1 MVIVVVVGVS
11 FNQKLHVKKPQPLS
25 VVYLVHQLL
34 LRHGHTT
41 QPGVMVIF
49 GLIVLMLLDLVVIVT
64 SVYVHLFVRRVNSK
78 TNQVKHRAKAVRVA
92 LLVSKALAHV

>member
-1 MVIVVVVGVS
+1 VVIVVVVGVS

-49 GLIVLMLLDLVVIVT
+49 GLIVLTLLDLVVIVT
-64 SVYVHLFVRRVNSK
+64 SVYVHLFVRRVNFK
-78 TNQVKHRAKAVRVA
+78 TSQVKHRAKAARVV
-92 LLVSKALAHV
+92 LSVLKVLAHV

>member
-49 GLIVLMLLDLVVIVT
+49 GLIVLTLLDLVVIVT
-64 SVYVHLFVRRVNSK
+64 SVYVHLFVHRDNFK
-78 TNQVKHRAKAVRVA
+78 TNQVKHRANHV
-92 LLVSKALAHV
+92 LLVLSVLKVLAHV